1 MSMKA
6 RVRTDASGNITV
18 HMEGGLDYENSIP
31 LKRELESLTHEN
43 PTSTI
48 TIDLNSLDFVGSSG
62 IGFFVDTIRILNDKK
77 DQIKLTNV
85 SNEFVK
91 VFKLYN
97 LDLMGLIIDEFDKDE
112 TEFISQKF
120 ANRKN
125 TYQN

>member
-1 MSMKA
+1 MTMKA

-18 HMEGGLDYENSIP
+18 HMEGDLDYENSIP
-31 LKRELESLTHEN
+31 LKRELESLTSEN

-48 TIDLNSLDFVGSSG
+48 TIDLNRLDFVGSSG
-62 IGFFVDTIRILNDKK
+62 IGFFVDTIRILNQKK
-77 DQIKLTNV
+77 DQIKLSNV
-85 SNEFVK
+85 SNEFIK

-97 LDLMGLIIDEFDKDE
+97 LDLMGLIIDDFETDE

-120 ANRKN
+120 ANRKR